1 MRPAARPTASGRAP
15 RAHGREGTG
24 KSPAA
29 GAVRS
34 PGPAGL
40 RVPAC
45 GTVGCRRLSG
55 AQWFRLHGRRER
67 QSSLSELCGDG
78 GVRGGRLARSP
89 VPQTPTELATAA
101 GTAGRARAGAGGG
114 QRTRGTCRR
123 RRPLCQ
129 EPQRADCEGTP
140 SAQRAQ
146 GKRGDALA
154 RSGDRARV
162 GDSFLSGDVRE
173 RNSRT
178 ARSR

>member
-34 PGPAGL
+34 PGPAGP

-78 GVRGGRLARSP
+78 GVRGRRSAQSP
-89 VPQTPTELATAA
+89 APQTPTELATAA

-114 QRTRGTCRR
+114 QRTRGTRRR
-123 RRPLCQ
+123 RRPL
-129 EPQRADCEGTP
+129 PGAAEG
-140 SAQRAQ
+140 
-146 GKRGDALA
+146 GLRGDALRTASSGKA
-154 RSGDRARV
+154 RRRARPV
-162 GDSFLSGDVRE
+162 W
-173 RNSRT
+173 
-178 ARSR
+178 